1 MQVRKKNFE
10 NIEIYEYIVKEV
22 RKQQKMMDSR
32 AIIGLD
38 GETKQK
44 VDYLHS
50 YLCET
55 GVALKDPEILNYMKQ
70 VPDIEARFPGDYI
83 HKILVI

>member
-38 GETKQK
+38 GETNQK

-70 VPDIEARFPGDYI
+70 VPGIEARFPGDYI